1 MQDKELTKKELK
13 DMIISL
19 VKENQRLKEI
29 IMKNNKYKITFK
41 KIASKYL
48 SVRKNTIA
56 ISTYISYEN
65 IINNH
70 LIKYFGEMIISDI
83 TPLIIEEYTS
93 KKSME
98 ISKNTVKKHHTMLN
112 LIFKFA
118 IKVKLISDNPMKN
131 IYAVKT
137 TKPNTQF
144 YRSEDLIK
152 LFFCMKNTHLYG
164 LVLLCSLGLR
174 RSEAL
179 AVKWS
184 DINFEN
190 YELVVSGKIDVLNN
204 YSKTLKNK
212 SSHRVIVIPKWF
224 LDELSDIKKK
234 SISEWVC
241 CEKNGL
247 NHMTASS
254 ASHSF
259 KYYIDKFNLKP
270 ITLKGLRH
278 SCATLICSKG
288 YNLNYVKDWLGH
300 STIKITADTY
310 SHVDMSDKKEIAEKI
325 NSVFKDRF

>member
-19 VKENQRLKEI
+19 VKENQKLKEI

-48 SVRKNTIA
+48 SVRRNTIA
-56 ISTYISYEN
+56 VSTYISYEN

-70 LIKYFGEMIISDI
+70 LIKYFGEMLISDI

-98 ISKNTVKKHHTMLN
+98 ISKNTVKKHQIMLN

-152 LFFCMKNTHLYG
+152 LFF
-164 LVLLCSLGLR
+164 V
-174 RSEAL
+174 
-179 AVKWS
+179 
-184 DINFEN
+184 
-190 YELVVSGKIDVLNN
+190 
-204 YSKTLKNK
+204 
-212 SSHRVIVIPKWF
+212 
-224 LDELSDIKKK
+224 
-234 SISEWVC
+234 
-241 CEKNGL
+241 
-247 NHMTASS
+247 
-254 ASHSF
+254 
-259 KYYIDKFNLKP
+259 
-270 ITLKGLRH
+270 
-278 SCATLICSKG
+278 
-288 YNLNYVKDWLGH
+288 
-300 STIKITADTY
+300 
-310 SHVDMSDKKEIAEKI
+310 
-325 NSVFKDRF
+325 